1 MHASD
6 VHLRVLHHR
15 HRRPSQPLRPRLL
28 FADGHYFHVAGA
40 ISRPFHLDELGYR
53 RYLTDS
59 GKLELGRYRRYL
71 KTPNA
76 AYARLMTLLS
86 KPWFWGILPHN
97 CLVFVEEILQAGGAT
112 NFGLFS
118 NCPVLQKNQDQWEKM
133 VYDMRRKANELA
145 IRQYMLGRAPF

>member
-1 MHASD
+1 M
-6 VHLRVLHHR
+6 
-15 HRRPSQPLRPRLL
+15 
-28 FADGHYFHVAGA
+28 
-40 ISRPFHLDELGYR
+40 LGYR

-133 VYDMRRKANELA
+133 VYDMRRKANEMA
-145 IRQYMLGRAPF
+145 IGSTCWAARPSDDRRRATPVRGRPRR